1 MTAGMIKLPNIWLIH
16 FSAAKFHIESL
27 RLLHMN
33 LLKALAKVGSMTFM
47 SRILG
52 FVRDTL
58 IARVFGAGMVSDA
71 FIVAFKIPN
80 LLRRVSAEGAFS
92 QAFVPILAE
101 YKSQRNFEDT
111 HSLINR
117 VATWLGLI
125 LVGVTLLGMLAAPFI
140 VALIAPGF
148 QANPEKMQLTA
159 ELLRITFPYIFFISL
174 VSMAGG
180 VLNTYNRFGIPAFTP
195 VWLNLSMI
203 VAVLFFADHF
213 AEPIKVLAWAVFV
226 GGFLQLLFQI
236 PFLKEIGLLPKFDF
250 HRKDDGVWRILKLM
264 GPAVLGVSVAQISLI
279 INTIFASFLI
289 TGSVSWLYYAD
300 RLMEFPTG
308 VLGVALGTI
317 LLPSLSKAYASQDT
331 REYSQLLDWGLRLT
345 FILAAPA
352 AVALAVLSAPL
363 VITLFHYG
371 KFTGHD
377 ALMTEQAL
385 IAYSLGL
392 LGLILVKI
400 LAPGFYARQN
410 IKTPVKIGV
419 FTLVATQLMNVL
431 FVFIL
436 HLQHAGLALAIGLG
450 ACLNASLLYYHLRKA
465 SIFHPQPGWLL
476 FLCKLAIALIVMG
489 LVLYFAMGNNDA
501 WLGFRLIQR
510 LMYISGLVAL
520 GGISYFATLM
530 LLGFRPR
537 DYIRRVIH

>member
-1 MTAGMIKLPNIWLIH
+1 
-16 FSAAKFHIESL
+16 
-27 RLLHMN
+27 MN

-58 IARVFGAGMVSDA
+58 IARVFGAGMLSDA

-101 YKSQRNFEDT
+101 YKSQRSFDET
-111 HSLINR
+111 HGLINR

-125 LVGVTLLGMLAAPFI
+125 LVGVTLLGMLAAPLI

-148 QANPEKMQLTA
+148 TADHAKMQLTV

-180 VLNTYNRFGIPAFTP
+180 VLNTYNKFGIPAFTP
-195 VWLNLSMI
+195 VWLNVSMI
-203 VAVLFFADHF
+203 AGVLFFADYF
-213 AEPIKVLAWAVFV
+213 AEPIKVLAWAVFF
-226 GGFLQLLFQI
+226 GGFLQLMFQI
-236 PFLKEIGLLPKFDF
+236 PFLKKIGLLPKFEL
-250 HRKDDGVWRILKLM
+250 RRADGSHDEGVSRILKLM
-264 GPAVLGVSVAQISLI
+264 GPAMLGVSVAQISLI
-279 INTIFASFLI
+279 INTVFASFLK

-317 LLPSLSKAYASQDT
+317 LLPSLSKAYASQDDS
-331 REYSQLLDWGLRLT
+331 EYSQLLDWGLRLT

-363 VITLFHYG
+363 VIALFHYG
-371 KFTGHD
+371 KFTGLD
-377 ALMTEQAL
+377 VLMTQQAL
-385 IAYSLGL
+385 VAYSLGL

-410 IKTPVKIGV
+410 IKTPVKIAV
-419 FTLVATQLMNVL
+419 FTLVTTQLMNLV
-431 FVFIL
+431 FVFGL
-436 HLQHAGLALAIGLG
+436 DLKHAGLALAIGLG
-450 ACLNASLLYYHLRKA
+450 ACINASLLYYHLRKA
-465 SIFHPQPGWLL
+465 GIYQLQAGWLM
-476 FLCKLAIALIVMG
+476 FLAKLALALMVMAIALYLAKG
-489 LVLYFAMGNNDA
+489 DTEA
-501 WLGFRLIQR
+501 WLNFSLIKRL
-510 LMYISGLVAL
+510 LYISGLVSL
-520 GGISYFATLM
+520 GAISYFATLM

-537 DYIRRVIH
+537 DFIRKVMH

>member
-1 MTAGMIKLPNIWLIH
+1 
-16 FSAAKFHIESL
+16 
-27 RLLHMN
+27 MN
-33 LLKALAKVGSMTFM
+33 LLKALAKVGSMTFV

-101 YKSQRNFEDT
+101 YKSQRSFDET
-111 HSLINR
+111 HSLVNR

-125 LVGVTLLGMLAAPFI
+125 LVGVTLLGMLAAPWI
-140 VALIAPGF
+140 VTLIAPGF
-148 QANPEKMQLTA
+148 RANPEKMQLTV

-195 VWLNLSMI
+195 VWLNVSMI
-203 VAVLFFADHF
+203 GAVLFFADQF

-226 GGFLQLLFQI
+226 GGFLQLVFQI
-236 PFLKEIGLLPKFDF
+236 PFLKQIGLLPKFEI
-250 HRKDDGVWRILKLM
+250 RRDDEGVWRILKLM
-264 GPAVLGVSVAQISLI
+264 GPAVLGVSVAQVSLI
-279 INTIFASFLI
+279 INTIFASFLV

-331 REYSQLLDWGLRLT
+331 KEYSQLLDWGLRLT

-352 AVALAVLSAPL
+352 AVALAVLAAPL
-363 VITLFHYG
+363 VIALFHYG

-377 ALMTEQAL
+377 VLMTQQAL

-410 IKTPVKIGV
+410 IKTPVKIAL
-419 FTLVATQLMNVL
+419 FTLTITQLMNVL
-431 FVFIL
+431 FVFVL
-436 HLQHAGLALAIGLG
+436 QLQHAGLALAIGLG
-450 ACLNASLLYYHLRKA
+450 ACVNASLLYYHLRKA
-465 SIFHPQPGWLL
+465 NIYQPQPGWII
-476 FLCKLAIALIVMG
+476 FLAKLALALRVMG
-489 LVLYFAMGNNDA
+489 AALYFAMGDSSA
-501 WLGFRLIQR
+501 WLDFGLMKRL
-510 LMYISGLVAL
+510 LYIAGLVTL
-520 GGISYFATLM
+520 GGASYFATLM
-530 LLGFRPR
+530 LLGFHPR
-537 DYIRRVIH
+537 DYMRRVER